1 MKNFGTMETMNATI
15 ENPETP
21 VNGHFS
27 EGGSDLERELE
38 FLWEE
43 RDDSGKAYELYLG
56 RISRNPV
63 VRSQATGKYFMLPWS
78 SIIKLGVEHGL
89 DEPFGPT
96 DPGTEQ
102 QAPAARR
109 STPNSQN
116 KATSWKSELNSD
128 YGLLPTD
135 WHLGWG
141 INE

>member
-1 MKNFGTMETMNATI
+1 MMRAMKNFGTMETMNATI

-63 VRSQATGKYFMLPWS
+63 VRS
-78 SIIKLGVEHGL
+78 
-89 DEPFGPT
+89 
-96 DPGTEQ
+96 
-102 QAPAARR
+102 
-109 STPNSQN
+109 
-116 KATSWKSELNSD
+116 
-128 YGLLPTD
+128 
-135 WHLGWG
+135 
-141 INE
+141 